1 MKIRVPFLLMVTD
14 ALLKAIVVSPIGEDL
29 ITKTQRGGIMKKGT
43 LFTLTMFLVAAL
55 LVPIAASAEKTLKI
69 GLGDPID
76 SDQGVLA
83 LRFKDI
89 VENTSNG
96 KYKVDIFPAGQ
107 LGDEQ
112 KMVKD
117 SRRGS
122 IDGAVVA
129 VNNITP
135 FAKSVGILTLP
146 YMMKSFDDA
155 VKATT
160 GELGAKWRNVLIKE
174 AGVRVLGWSYSNFR
188 VLTNSKKPVKN
199 LADLKG
205 LKIRVPKNAIMIGTW
220 QALGAEPIPM
230 AWPETFTA
238 LQQKVVDGQDNPHI
252 TNYAMKF
259 YEVQNYTSECH
270 YLFSLQP
277 LVMGEKFFKSL
288 SPEDQALFT
297 RAGIEAQQAN
307 LLFSVTKSEEAR
319 QNMIKKGV
327 EYMEIEDE
335 DQWAKKAM
343 EKVWP
348 DFYDSVG
355 GKAEVDK
362 VLKALGR

>member
-1 MKIRVPFLLMVTD
+1 MKRFTIFSLL
-14 ALLKAIVVSPIGEDL
+14 I
-29 ITKTQRGGIMKKGT
+29 
-43 LFTLTMFLVAAL
+43 FFVAAL
-55 LVPIAASAEKTLKI
+55 MLPVSASAEKTLKI

-83 LRFKDI
+83 LRFKEI
-89 VENTSNG
+89 VEKTSGG

-122 IDGAVVA
+122 LDGAVVA

-146 YMMKSFDDA
+146 YLMQSFDDA

-160 GELGAKWRNVLIKE
+160 GELGDKWRAVLVKE
-174 AGVRVLGWSYSNFR
+174 AGVRVLGWAYSNFR
-188 VLTNSKKPVKN
+188 VLTNSKKPINN
-199 LADLKG
+199 LSDLKG
-205 LKIRVPKNAIMIGTW
+205 LKIRVPKNAIMIETW

-252 TNYAMKF
+252 TNYSMKF
-259 YEVQNYTSECH
+259 YEVQDYTSEVH

-288 SPEDQALFT
+288 SPEDQAMFT
-297 RAGIEAQQAN
+297 RDGIEAQQFN
-307 LLFSVTKSEEAR
+307 LLFSVTEAETAK

-327 EYMEIEDE
+327 EHMEIEDE
-335 DQWAKKAM
+335 EKWSALAV

-348 DFYDSVG
+348 KFYDSVG
-355 GKAEVDK
+355 GKEAVDS
-362 VLKALGR
+362 VVKALGR

>member
-1 MKIRVPFLLMVTD
+1 MKRVTLIGVLVLFL
-14 ALLKAIVVSPIGEDL
+14 
-29 ITKTQRGGIMKKGT
+29 
-43 LFTLTMFLVAAL
+43 AAL
-55 LVPIAASAEKTLKI
+55 IVPGMATAKTLKI

-83 LRFKDI
+83 LRFKAI
-89 VENTSNG
+89 VEEASQG

-146 YMMKSFDDA
+146 YLMQNFDDA

-160 GELGAKWRNVLIKE
+160 GALGDKWRNALIKE
-174 AGVRVLGWSYSNFR
+174 AGVHVLGWAYSNFR

-205 LKIRVPKNAIMIGTW
+205 LKIRVPKNAIMISTW
-220 QALGAEPIPM
+220 KALGAEPIPM

-252 TNYAMKF
+252 TNFAMKF
-259 YEVQNYTSECH
+259 YEVQNYSSECH

-288 SPEDQALFT
+288 SAEDQALFT

-307 LLFSVTKSEEAR
+307 LLFSVTKSEAAR
-319 QNMIKKGV
+319 QNMMKKGV
-327 EYMEIEDE
+327 EYMDIEDE
-335 DQWAKKAM
+335 DQWAKIAM
-343 EKVWP
+343 DTVWP
-348 DFYDSVG
+348 EFYDSVG
-355 GKAEVDK
+355 GKAEVDA
-362 VLKALGR
+362 VVKALGR

>member
-1 MKIRVPFLLMVTD
+1 M
-14 ALLKAIVVSPIGEDL
+14 
-29 ITKTQRGGIMKKGT
+29 
-43 LFTLTMFLVAAL
+43 
-55 LVPIAASAEKTLKI
+55 EKTS
-69 GLGDPID
+69 G
-76 SDQGVLA
+76 
-83 LRFKDI
+83 
-89 VENTSNG
+89 G

-146 YMMKSFDDA
+146 YLMQNFDDA

-160 GELGAKWRNVLIKE
+160 GELGDKWRAVLIKE
-174 AGVRVLGWSYSNFR
+174 AGVHVLGWAYSNFR

-205 LKIRVPKNAIMIGTW
+205 LKIRVPKNAIMIETW

-252 TNYAMKF
+252 TNFTMKF
-259 YEVQNYTSECH
+259 YEVQDYTSEVH

-277 LVMGEKFFKSL
+277 LVVGEEFFQSL
-288 SPEDQALFT
+288 PAEDQAMLT
-297 RAGIEAQQAN
+297 RAGIEAQQFN
-307 LLFSVTKSEEAR
+307 LLFSVTKSEAGQAEHDR
-319 QNMIKKGV
+319 QRRGV
-327 EYMEIEDE
+327 HG
-335 DQWAKKAM
+335 
-343 EKVWP
+343 
-348 DFYDSVG
+348 S
-355 GKAEVDK
+355 
-362 VLKALGR
+362 

>member
-1 MKIRVPFLLMVTD
+1 MKRFTIFSLMFFFV
-14 ALLKAIVVSPIGEDL
+14 AVMILPVS
-29 ITKTQRGGIMKKGT
+29 
-43 LFTLTMFLVAAL
+43 
-55 LVPIAASAEKTLKI
+55 ASAEKTLKI

-83 LRFKDI
+83 LRFKEI
-89 VENTSNG
+89 VEKSSGG
-96 KYKVDIFPAGQ
+96 KYLVDIFPAGQ

-117 SRRGS
+117 ARRGS

-160 GELGAKWRNVLIKE
+160 GVLGDKWRNALIKE
-174 AGVRVLGWSYSNFR
+174 AGVHVLGWAYSNFR
-188 VLTNSKKPVKN
+188 VLTNSKKPVTT

-205 LKIRVPKNAIMIGTW
+205 LKIRVPKNAIMIETW
-220 QALGAEPIPM
+220 KALGAEPIPM

-252 TNYAMKF
+252 TNFTMKF
-259 YEVQNYTSECH
+259 YEVQNYSSECH

-277 LVMGEKFFKSL
+277 LVMGEKYFKSL
-288 SPEDQALFT
+288 SAEDQALFT

-307 LLFSVTKSEEAR
+307 LLFSVTKSEDAK

-327 EYMEIEDE
+327 KYLEIEDE
-335 DQWAKKAM
+335 DQWAKKAVDT
-343 EKVWP
+343 VWP
-348 DFYDSVG
+348 KFYDTVG
-355 GKAEVDK
+355 GKAEVDA
-362 VLKALGR
+362 VVEILAN

>member
-1 MKIRVPFLLMVTD
+1 MKRSLVFSLLAFLL
-14 ALLKAIVVSPIGEDL
+14 
-29 ITKTQRGGIMKKGT
+29 
-43 LFTLTMFLVAAL
+43 AAL
-55 LVPIAASAEKTLKI
+55 MLSTPAFAGKTLKI

-83 LRFKDI
+83 LRFKKI
-89 VENTSNG
+89 VEDVSGGN
-96 KYKVDIFPAGQ
+96 YKVDIFPAGQ

-146 YMMKSFDDA
+146 YLMKSFDDA

-160 GELGAKWRNVLIKE
+160 GEIGEKWRTVLIDE
-174 AGVRVLGWSYSNFR
+174 AGVRVLGWAYSNFR
-188 VLTNSKKPVKN
+188 VLTNSKRPVRD
-199 LADLKG
+199 LTDLKG
-205 LKIRVPKNAIMIGTW
+205 LKIRVPKNAIMIETW
-220 QALGAEPIPM
+220 KALGAEPIPM

-252 TNYAMKF
+252 TNYTMKF
-259 YEVQNYTSECH
+259 YEVQDYTSEVH

-277 LVMGEKFFKSL
+277 LVFGEKFFQSL
-288 SPEDQALFT
+288 PPEDQAMFT
-297 RAGIEAQQAN
+297 RAGIEAQQYN
-307 LLFSVTKSEEAR
+307 LLFSVTKSEEAK
-319 QNMIKKGV
+319 QNMIDKGV
-327 EYMEIEDE
+327 EYNDVVDE
-335 DQWAKKAM
+335 DQWAKIAVDT
-343 EKVWP
+343 VWP
-348 DFYDSVG
+348 MFYDSVG

-362 VLKALGR
+362 VVNALRQ

>member
-1 MKIRVPFLLMVTD
+1 MKRLAMLSLVMVL
-14 ALLKAIVVSPIGEDL
+14 ALAL
-29 ITKTQRGGIMKKGT
+29 
-43 LFTLTMFLVAAL
+43 AA
-55 LVPIAASAEKTLKI
+55 PGSALAEQTLKT

-83 LRFKDI
+83 LRFKAI
-89 VENTSNG
+89 VEASSGG
-96 KYKVDIFPAGQ
+96 KYKVDLFPAGQ

-117 SRRGS
+117 ARRGS

-146 YMMKSFDDA
+146 YLMQSFDDA

-160 GELGAKWRNVLIKE
+160 GELGDKWRAVLIKE
-174 AGVRVLGWSYSNFR
+174 AGVRPLGWSYSNFR

-205 LKIRVPKNAIMIGTW
+205 LKIRVPKNPIMIETW
-220 QALGAEPIPM
+220 KALGAEPIPM

-238 LQQKVVDGQDNPHI
+238 LQQRVVDGQDNPHI
-252 TNYAMKF
+252 TNYTMKF
-259 YEVQNYTSECH
+259 YEVQNYSSECH

-277 LVMGEKFFKSL
+277 LVMGEAFFNSL

-297 RAGIEAQQAN
+297 RAGIEAQQYN

-319 QNMIKKGV
+319 QNMMKKGV
-327 EYMEIEDE
+327 EYMDIEDE
-335 DQWAKKAM
+335 DQWSKIAM

-348 DFYDSVG
+348 MFYDSVG
-355 GKAEVDK
+355 GKEEVDK
-362 VLKALGR
+362 ALKALGR

>member
-1 MKIRVPFLLMVTD
+1 MKRFTIFSLM
-14 ALLKAIVVSPIGEDL
+14 IFF
-29 ITKTQRGGIMKKGT
+29 M
-43 LFTLTMFLVAAL
+43 AAL
-55 LVPIAASAEKTLKI
+55 MLPVSASAEKTLKI

-89 VENTSNG
+89 VEKTSGGN
-96 KYKVDIFPAGQ
+96 YKVDIFPAGQ

-117 SRRGS
+117 ARRGS
-122 IDGAVVA
+122 IDCAVVA

-146 YMMKSFDDA
+146 YLMQNFDDA
-155 VKATT
+155 VMATT
-160 GELGAKWRNVLIKE
+160 GELGNKWREVLIEE
-174 AGVRVLGWSYSNFR
+174 AGVRVLGWAYSNFR
-188 VLTNSKKPVKN
+188 VLTNSKKPVTT

-205 LKIRVPKNAIMIGTW
+205 LKIRVPKNAIMIATW

-238 LQQKVVDGQDNPHI
+238 LQQGVVDGQDNPHI
-252 TNYAMKF
+252 TNYSMKF
-259 YEVQNYTSECH
+259 YEVQKYSSECH

-277 LVMGEKFFKSL
+277 LVIGEKYFQSL
-288 SPEDQALFT
+288 SAEDQAMFT

-307 LLFSVTKSEEAR
+307 LLFSVTKSEDAK

-327 EYMEIEDE
+327 KYLEIEDE
-335 DQWAKKAM
+335 DQWSKAAVDA
-343 EKVWP
+343 VWP
-348 DFYDSVG
+348 QFYDSIG

-362 VLKALGR
+362 VVKALGR

>member
-1 MKIRVPFLLMVTD
+1 MKRFSLFSLLV
-14 ALLKAIVVSPIGEDL
+14 L
-29 ITKTQRGGIMKKGT
+29 
-43 LFTLTMFLVAAL
+43 LVAAL
-55 LVPIAASAEKTLKI
+55 LLPTTALAGKTLKI

-83 LRFKDI
+83 LRFKEI
-89 VENTSNG
+89 VEKSSG
-96 KYKVDIFPAGQ
+96 GDYKVDIFPAGQ

-117 SRRGS
+117 ARRGS

-146 YMMKSFDDA
+146 YLMKSFDDA

-160 GELGAKWRNVLIKE
+160 GELGNKWRKVLIDE
-174 AGVRVLGWSYSNFR
+174 AGVHVLGWAYSNFR
-188 VLTNSKKPVKN
+188 VLTNSKKPVKT
-199 LADLKG
+199 LDDLKG
-205 LKIRVPKNAIMIGTW
+205 LKIRVPKNAIMIETW
-220 QALGAEPIPM
+220 KALGAEPIPM

-252 TNYAMKF
+252 TNYTMKF
-259 YEVQNYTSECH
+259 YEVQDYTSEVH

-277 LVMGEKFFKSL
+277 LVFGEKFFKSL
-288 SPEDQALFT
+288 STEDQAMFT
-297 RAGIEAQQAN
+297 RAGIEAQQYN
-307 LLFSVTKSEEAR
+307 LLFSVTKSEAAK

-327 EYMEIEDE
+327 EYMEVEDE
-335 DQWAKKAM
+335 DQWAQKAK
-343 EKVWP
+343 EAVWP
-348 DFYDSVG
+348 QFYDSVG
-355 GKAEVDK
+355 GKAEVDA
-362 VLKALGR
+362 VVKALGQ

>member
-1 MKIRVPFLLMVTD
+1 MKRIAIFSLMMGLVV
-14 ALLKAIVVSPIGEDL
+14 AL
-29 ITKTQRGGIMKKGT
+29 
-43 LFTLTMFLVAAL
+43 AL
-55 LVPIAASAEKTLKI
+55 PLSASAEKTLKI

-83 LRFKDI
+83 LRFKEI
-89 VENTSNG
+89 VEQASGG
-96 KYKVDIFPAGQ
+96 KYKVDLFPAGQ

-146 YMMKSFDDA
+146 YLMKSFDDA

-160 GELGAKWRNVLIKE
+160 GALGDKWRQVLIDE
-174 AGVRVLGWSYSNFR
+174 AGVRVMGWSYSNFR
-188 VLTNSKKPVKN
+188 VLTNSKKPVTK

-205 LKIRVPKNAIMIGTW
+205 LKIRVPKNAIMIETW
-220 QALGAEPIPM
+220 KALGAEPIPM

-252 TNYAMKF
+252 TNYSMKF
-259 YEVQNYTSECH
+259 YEVQDYTSEVH

-277 LVMGEKFFKSL
+277 LVFGEKFFQSL

-297 RAGIEAQQAN
+297 RAGIEAQQFN
-307 LLFSVTKSEEAR
+307 LLFSVTRSEEAR

-327 EYMEIEDE
+327 EYFEVEDE
-335 DQWAKKAM
+335 DQWSKMAVDA
-343 EKVWP
+343 VWP
-348 DFYDSVG
+348 KFYDSVG

-362 VLKALGR
+362 VVKALGQ

>member
-1 MKIRVPFLLMVTD
+1 MKRFTIFSLL
-14 ALLKAIVVSPIGEDL
+14 
-29 ITKTQRGGIMKKGT
+29 
-43 LFTLTMFLVAAL
+43 MFLVAVL
-55 LVPIAASAEKTLKI
+55 ILPVSASAEKTLKI

-83 LRFKDI
+83 LRFKEI
-89 VENTSNG
+89 VEKTSGG

-107 LGDEQ
+107 IGDEQ

-146 YMMKSFDDA
+146 YLMQNFDDA

-160 GELGAKWRNVLIKE
+160 GELGDKWRNVLIEE
-174 AGVRVLGWSYSNFR
+174 AGVHVLGWAYSNFR

-205 LKIRVPKNAIMIGTW
+205 LKIRVPKNAIMIETW

-252 TNYAMKF
+252 TNFTMKF
-259 YEVQNYTSECH
+259 YEVQDYTSEVH

-277 LVMGEKFFKSL
+277 LVVGEKFFKSL
-288 SPEDQALFT
+288 PAEDQAMLT
-297 RAGIEAQQAN
+297 RAGIEAQQFN
-307 LLFSVTKSEEAR
+307 LLFSVTKSEAAK
-319 QNMIKKGV
+319 QNMIDKGV
-327 EYMEIEDE
+327 EYMEVEDE
-335 DQWAKKAM
+335 DQWSKLAM

-348 DFYDSVG
+348 KFYDSVG
-355 GKAEVDK
+355 GKAEVDN

>member
-1 MKIRVPFLLMVTD
+1 MKRI
-14 ALLKAIVVSPIGEDL
+14 ALFGLIFSLVVV
-29 ITKTQRGGIMKKGT
+29 
-43 LFTLTMFLVAAL
+43 FTMPVFSVANA
-55 LVPIAASAEKTLKI
+55 KTLKI

-83 LRFKDI
+83 LRFKKI
-89 VENTSNG
+89 VEATSGG

-146 YMMKSFDDA
+146 YLIQSFDDA
-155 VKATT
+155 VAVTT
-160 GELGAKWRNVLIKE
+160 GDLGAKWRNILIKE

-188 VLTNSKKPVKN
+188 VLTNSKKPVTK
-199 LADLKG
+199 LADLRG
-205 LKIRVPKNAIMIGTW
+205 LKIRVPKNAIMIATW
-220 QALGAEPIPM
+220 KALGAEPIPM

-238 LQQKVVDGQDNPHI
+238 LQQRVVDGQDNPHI
-252 TNYAMKF
+252 TNFAMKF
-259 YEVQNYTSECH
+259 YEVQQYTSEVH

-277 LVMGEKFFKSL
+277 LIFGEKFFSKL
-288 SPEDQALFT
+288 SDADKAMFT

-307 LLFSVTKSEEAR
+307 LLFSVTESSKAKES
-319 QNMIKKGV
+319 MVKKGV
-327 EYMEIEDE
+327 TAMDIEDE
-335 DQWAKKAM
+335 GEWSKIAM
-343 EKVWP
+343 DKVWP
-348 DFYDSVG
+348 IFYKDVG
-355 GKAEVDK
+355 GKGEVDK
-362 VLKALGR
+362 VVKALGR

>member
-1 MKIRVPFLLMVTD
+1 MKR
-14 ALLKAIVVSPIGEDL
+14 
-29 ITKTQRGGIMKKGT
+29 
-43 LFTLTMFLVAAL
+43 LTMLCLMAL
-55 LVPIAASAEKTLKI
+55 LVVTFTVPLSAFAEKTLKI

-89 VENTSNG
+89 VEKASGG
-96 KYKVDIFPAGQ
+96 KYKVDIFPGGQ

-117 SRRGS
+117 ARRGS

-129 VNNITP
+129 INNVTP
-135 FAKSVGILTLP
+135 FAKKLGVLTLP
-146 YMMKSFDDA
+146 YLLQSFDDA

-160 GELGAKWRNVLIKE
+160 GDLGNKWREILVKE
-174 AGVRVLGWSYSNFR
+174 AGIRPLGWGYSNFR
-188 VLTNSKKPVKN
+188 VLTNSKRPVTT

-205 LKIRVPKNAIMIGTW
+205 LKIRVPKNAIMIETW
-220 QALGAEPIPM
+220 KALDAEPVPM

-238 LQQKVVDGQDNPHI
+238 MQQKVVDGQDNPHMV
-252 TNYAMKF
+252 NYTMKF

-277 LVMGEKFFKSL
+277 LVFGEKFFKSL
-288 SPEDQALFT
+288 SPEDQAMFT
-297 RAGIEAQQAN
+297 RAGIEAQQYN
-307 LLFSVTKSEEAR
+307 LMFSLTGAETAK
-319 QNMIKKGV
+319 QNMIKEGV
-327 EYMEIEDE
+327 AYNDIEDE
-335 DQWAKKAM
+335 DQWAKIAM

-348 DFYDSVG
+348 KFYDSVG
-355 GKAEVDK
+355 GKAAVDEV
-362 VLKALGR
+362 VTALGR

>member
-1 MKIRVPFLLMVTD
+1 MKR
-14 ALLKAIVVSPIGEDL
+14 
-29 ITKTQRGGIMKKGT
+29 
-43 LFTLTMFLVAAL
+43 FTILGLVFFLVAAL
-55 LVPIAASAEKTLKI
+55 MLPVSASAGKNLKI

-83 LRFKDI
+83 LRFKEI
-89 VENTSNG
+89 IEKASNG
-96 KYKVDIFPAGQ
+96 NYKVDVFPAGQ

-117 SRRGS
+117 ARRSS

-135 FAKSVGILTLP
+135 FSKSVGILTLP
-146 YMMKSFDDA
+146 YLIQSFDDA
-155 VKATT
+155 VKIST
-160 GELGAKWRNVLIKE
+160 GDLGNKWREILIKD
-174 AGVRVLGWSYSNFR
+174 AGVRVLGWAYSNFR
-188 VLTNSKKPVKN
+188 ILTNSKKPVTT

-220 QALGAEPIPM
+220 KALGAEPIPM

-238 LQQKVVDGQDNPHI
+238 MQQKVVDGQDNPHI
-252 TNYAMKF
+252 VNYTMKF
-259 YEVQNYTSECH
+259 YEVQNYSTECH

-277 LVMGEKFFKSL
+277 LIVGEKFFQSL
-288 SPEDQALFT
+288 SAEDQAMFI
-297 RAGIEAQQAN
+297 RAGIEAQQAS
-307 LLFSVTKSEEAR
+307 LLFNYSQSETAK

-327 EYMEIEDE
+327 EHSEITDE
-335 DQWAKKAM
+335 DQWAKIAM
-343 EKVWP
+343 DKVWP
-348 DFYDSVG
+348 EFYDTVG

-362 VLKALGR
+362 IVKALGR

>member
-1 MKIRVPFLLMVTD
+1 MKRITFFSLLM
-14 ALLKAIVVSPIGEDL
+14 I
-29 ITKTQRGGIMKKGT
+29 
-43 LFTLTMFLVAAL
+43 LVAAL
-55 LVPIAASAEKTLKI
+55 MLPMSASAEKTLKI

-76 SDQGVLA
+76 SDQAVLA
-83 LRFKDI
+83 LRFKEI
-89 VENTSNG
+89 VEKTSGGN
-96 KYKVDIFPAGQ
+96 YKIDIFPAGQ

-146 YMMKSFDDA
+146 YLMQSFDDA

-160 GELGAKWRNVLIKE
+160 GELGDKWRAVLIKE
-174 AGVRVLGWSYSNFR
+174 AGVRVLGWAYSNFR
-188 VLTNSKKPVKN
+188 VLTNSKKPINN
-199 LADLKG
+199 LSDLKG
-205 LKIRVPKNAIMIGTW
+205 LKIRVPKNAIMIATW

-252 TNYAMKF
+252 TNVSMKF
-259 YEVQNYTSECH
+259 YEVQDYTSEVH

-277 LVMGEKFFKSL
+277 LVVGEKFFQSL
-288 SPEDQALFT
+288 SAEDQAMFT
-297 RAGIEAQQAN
+297 RAGIEAQEYN
-307 LLFSVTKSEEAR
+307 LLFSVTKSEAAK
-319 QNMIKKGV
+319 QTMIAKGV
-327 EYMEIEDE
+327 KYNEVEDE
-335 DQWAKKAM
+335 AEWSKIAM

-348 DFYDSVG
+348 QFYDTVG
-355 GKAEVDK
+355 GKAEVDN
-362 VLKALGR
+362 VVKALGR

>member
-1 MKIRVPFLLMVTD
+1 MKRITFFSLLMV
-14 ALLKAIVVSPIGEDL
+14 
-29 ITKTQRGGIMKKGT
+29 
-43 LFTLTMFLVAAL
+43 LVAAL
-55 LVPIAASAEKTLKI
+55 MLPMSASAEKTLKI

-76 SDQGVLA
+76 SDQAVLA
-83 LRFKDI
+83 LRFKEI
-89 VENTSNG
+89 IEKTSGGN
-96 KYKVDIFPAGQ
+96 YKIDIFPAGQ

-146 YMMKSFDDA
+146 YLMQSFDDA

-160 GELGAKWRNVLIKE
+160 GELGDKWRAVLIKE
-174 AGVRVLGWSYSNFR
+174 AGVHVLGWAYSNFR
-188 VLTNSKKPVKN
+188 VLTNSKKPINN
-199 LADLKG
+199 LSDLKG
-205 LKIRVPKNAIMIGTW
+205 LKIRVPKNAIMIATW

-252 TNYAMKF
+252 TNVSMKF
-259 YEVQNYTSECH
+259 YEVQDYTSEVH

-277 LVMGEKFFKSL
+277 LVVGEKFFQSL
-288 SPEDQALFT
+288 SAEDQAMFT
-297 RAGIEAQQAN
+297 RAGIEAQEYN
-307 LLFSVTKSEEAR
+307 LLFSVTKSEAAK
-319 QNMIKKGV
+319 QTMIAKGV
-327 EYMEIEDE
+327 KYNEVEDE
-335 DQWAKKAM
+335 AEWSKIAV

-348 DFYDSVG
+348 QFYDTVG
-355 GKAEVDK
+355 GKAEVDN
-362 VLKALGR
+362 VVKALGR

>member
-1 MKIRVPFLLMVTD
+1 MKRLAMLSLVMVL
-14 ALLKAIVVSPIGEDL
+14 A
-29 ITKTQRGGIMKKGT
+29 
-43 LFTLTMFLVAAL
+43 AAL
-55 LVPIAASAEKTLKI
+55 AAPGSALAEQTLKI

-83 LRFKDI
+83 LRFKAI
-89 VENTSNG
+89 VEASSGG
-96 KYKVDIFPAGQ
+96 KYKVDLFPAGQ

-117 SRRGS
+117 ARRGS

-146 YMMKSFDDA
+146 YLMQSFDDA

-160 GELGAKWRNVLIKE
+160 GELGDKWRAVLIKE
-174 AGVRVLGWSYSNFR
+174 AGVRPLGWSYSNFR

-205 LKIRVPKNAIMIGTW
+205 LKIRVPKNPIMIETW
-220 QALGAEPIPM
+220 KALGAEPIPM

-238 LQQKVVDGQDNPHI
+238 LQQRVVDGQDNPHI
-252 TNYAMKF
+252 TNYTMKF
-259 YEVQNYTSECH
+259 YEVQNYSSECH

-277 LVMGEKFFKSL
+277 LVMGEAFFNSL

-297 RAGIEAQQAN
+297 RAGIEAQQYN

-319 QNMIKKGV
+319 QNMMKKGV
-327 EYMEIEDE
+327 EYMEIDDE
-335 DQWAKKAM
+335 DQWSKIAM

-348 DFYDSVG
+348 MFYDSVG
-355 GKAEVDK
+355 GKEEVDK
-362 VLKALGR
+362 ALKALGR

>member
-1 MKIRVPFLLMVTD
+1 MKRFTVFSLM
-14 ALLKAIVVSPIGEDL
+14 
-29 ITKTQRGGIMKKGT
+29 
-43 LFTLTMFLVAAL
+43 MFLVAAL
-55 LVPIAASAEKTLKI
+55 MLPVSASAEKTLKI

-83 LRFKDI
+83 LRFKEI
-89 VENTSNG
+89 VEKTSGG
-96 KYKVDIFPAGQ
+96 KYMVDIFPAGQ

-117 SRRGS
+117 ARRGS
-122 IDGAVVA
+122 LDGAVVA

-146 YMMKSFDDA
+146 YLMQSFDDA

-160 GELGAKWRNVLIKE
+160 GELGDKWRDVLIKE
-174 AGVRVLGWSYSNFR
+174 AGVHVLGWAYSNFR

-252 TNYAMKF
+252 TNYTMKF
-259 YEVQNYTSECH
+259 YEVQDYTSEVH

-277 LVMGEKFFKSL
+277 LVMGEKFFNSL
-288 SPEDQALFT
+288 PAEDQAMLT
-297 RAGIEAQQAN
+297 RAGIEAQQYN
-307 LLFSVTKSEEAR
+307 LLFSVTKSEAAK
-319 QNMIKKGV
+319 QNMIDKGM

-335 DQWAKKAM
+335 DQWSKLAM

-348 DFYDSVG
+348 DFYESVG
-355 GKAEVDK
+355 GKAEVDN